1 MKIGIDCH
9 NLEEYR
15 TGVGRY
21 LANLLKYWSEHK
33 DTEFIL
39 YFKEQIPKDDFLK
52 SSNFIKKIL
61 KNPFNIKSSALF
73 YNFSLP
79 IAAKKDKIDVLF
91 LPFYLRPIFC
101 FVPTITAIH
110 DISFKVHPEWLNV
123 IRRIINQVFS
133 GLAIKKSLAI
143 LVCSHYTK
151 QEILKYYKKAK
162 ANEIFVVHLAS
173 DEKFKELS
181 HINPQIKEKYGIKDK
196 FIFYVGAIFNRR
208 SVHQSIEV
216 FDSIAE
222 KFSNYQF
229 LIGGPNYTNP
239 FIDIDRMIKEVN
251 RSLKK
256 EAIIHVDY
264 VDEEDLVELYNSADL
279 FVWPSSY
286 EGFGLPPLE
295 AMACGTPVLTTRM
308 TSLNEILDIYPMAVD
323 SPDDI
328 EEIRNKMMLFLTNE
342 ELRNKAVGAGIKRA
356 KDFSWEKTAK
366 ETLEIIKN
374 ETNKK

>member
-21 LANLLKYWSEHK
+21 LANLLKYWSEYK
-33 DTEFIL
+33 DTEFVL

-91 LPFYLRPIFC
+91 LPFYIRPLFC
-101 FVPTITAIH
+101 SVPTITAIH
-110 DISFKVHPEWLNV
+110 DISFRAHPEWFEKIKMMV
-123 IRRIINQVFS
+123 FRIFS
-133 GLAIKKSLAI
+133 GTAIKKSLAI
-143 LVCSHYTK
+143 LTCSHYTK

-181 HINPQIKEKYGIKDK
+181 HINPQVKEKYGIKDK

-208 SVHQSIEV
+208 SVYQSIEA
-216 FDSIAE
+216 FNSIAD

-251 RSLKK
+251 RNLKK

-328 EEIRNKMMLFLTNE
+328 EEMRNKMMLFLTNE
-342 ELRNKAVGAGIKRA
+342 ELRNKAIGAGIKRA
-356 KDFSWEKTAK
+356 EDFSWEKTAK